1 LEVVMAVPGRT
12 LTEVFTNRV
21 AKTPDSVAMK
31 VKEGPDWKPITF
43 REYDAQA
50 REVANGLIALGV
62 AKGDYVGLLSG
73 NRPEWMISD
82 VGVLLTGAITVPVYV
97 TNSPAQ
103 VSYILGH
110 AECNVAIVEN
120 AHQLEKILQHK
131 ADLPSLSKV
140 VVMTGEG
147 VGSDEVVISFEELRK
162 MGTDFAG
169 TSPGELD
176 ERIAAIVPEDIATL
190 VYTAGT
196 TGPPKGVIL
205 SHDNFAWTLEC
216 LGRVLPVGECEHRL
230 LCYLPLSH
238 IFERLASDWGGIKYG
253 FEIWFCESTDKI
265 LEYLKQCEP
274 TFFIGVPRI
283 YEKFYSGVNAKYAVH
298 EKKDVIAKAL
308 AASLEKVDELQAGHS
323 LSLPLKVKTALF
335 DKLVFSKTREELG
348 MGHVQFAITAAAP
361 ITSEVMRFIH
371 ALGIDLIEAYG
382 QTEVNGPTAVTPP
395 GKARFGTV
403 GPVIPGM
410 EIKFDPDGEILVKG
424 PNVFVGYHKEPEET
438 AAVLD
443 SDGFLRTGDVG
454 ELDEM
459 GYLKITDRKK
469 DIIITAGGKNI
480 SPQEIEGRLKVHTL
494 ISQAVVIGD
503 KRPFLSALLTLDADA
518 SPKWAAEHGLSTT
531 DPVALSSDPKVLE
544 EVTAAVSRVNDD
556 LSQVEKIKKWTVLSS
571 DFTQDAGEITPKLS
585 VRRKIVLE
593 RYADQVE
600 AMYAR

>member
-1 LEVVMAVPGRT
+1 MAVPGRT

-31 VKEGPDWKPITF
+31 VKDGAEWKPITY
-43 REYDAQA
+43 REYDTQA

-62 AKGDYVGLLSG
+62 GKGDYVGLLSG
-73 NRPEWMISD
+73 NRPEWNITD
-82 VGVLLTGAITVPVYV
+82 VGILLSGAVSVPVYV

-110 AECNVAIVEN
+110 AECRVAIVEN
-120 AHQLEKILQHK
+120 SHQLDKILQRK
-131 ADLPSLSKV
+131 ADLPNLSKV
-140 VVMTGEG
+140 VVITGEG
-147 VGSDEVVISFEELRK
+147 VGSDEIVISFEELRK
-162 MGTDFAG
+162 MGTDHAG
-169 TSPGELD
+169 TNPGGLD
-176 ERIAAIVPEDIATL
+176 ERIASISPDDVATL

-205 SHDNFAWTLEC
+205 SQDNFAWTLEC
-216 LGRVLPVGECEHRL
+216 LGQVLPLGESEHRL

-298 EKKDVIAKAL
+298 EKKDIIAKAL
-308 AASLEKVDELQAGHS
+308 EASLEKVDVLQAGHS
-323 LSLPLKVKTALF
+323 PSLPLKVKTALF

-371 ALGIDLIEAYG
+371 ALGIDLVEAYG
-382 QTEVNGPTAVTPP
+382 QTEVNGPTAVTSP

-410 EIKFDPDGEILVKG
+410 EIKFEEDGEIMVKG

-438 AAVLD
+438 AAVLGP
-443 SDGFLRTGDVG
+443 DGFLRTGDVG
-454 ELDEM
+454 ELDEK
-459 GYLKITDRKK
+459 GYLRITDRKK

-503 KRPFLSALLTLDADA
+503 KRPFLSSLLTLDADA
-518 SPKWAAEHGLSTT
+518 SPKWAKEHGFASS
-531 DPVALSSDPKVLE
+531 DPAALSSDPKVLE
-544 EVTAAVSRVNDD
+544 EVAAAVAKVNED
-556 LSQVEKIKKWTVLSS
+556 LSQVEKIKKWTLLPN

-593 RYADQVE
+593 KYADQVE
-600 AMYAR
+600 AMYRK